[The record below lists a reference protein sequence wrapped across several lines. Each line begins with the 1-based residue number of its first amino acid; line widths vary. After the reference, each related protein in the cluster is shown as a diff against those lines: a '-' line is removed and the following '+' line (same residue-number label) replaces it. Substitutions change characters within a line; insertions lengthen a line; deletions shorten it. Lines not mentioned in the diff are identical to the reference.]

1 MGMGGQIKEIGSSK
15 CRAERQG
22 QFRRRMNRAAR
33 SYLDHN
39 ATSPVRPEVA
49 AAVARGL
56 SLPGNPSSIHA
67 EGRAARHALQAARA
81 QLAALVG
88 AAPERVVFT
97 SGGTEAA
104 NAVLSGALRRRGC
117 LAPTRLMVS
126 ATEHACVAVGH
137 RFPDAAVEILPVDGN
152 GTLRL
157 DGLAAR
163 LDACR
168 AEAVLVS
175 VHAANNE
182 TGVVQP
188 LAEIVRL
195 ARAHGR
201 AMVHSDAV
209 QAVGKIPLDFDA
221 LGLDAL
227 TLSGHKFAAP
237 KGVGALVLAEGVSLE
252 TAFLRGGGQEAR
264 LRCGTE
270 NLSGIVGMGEA
281 AEIARAALDHEAER
295 LTSLRDTLEARVRA
309 LAPDAVVFGEGA
321 ERLPNTLS
329 FSVPGL
335 EAATAL
341 IALDLAGVAVSSGSA
356 CASGKVARS
365 PVLAAMGVSPALA
378 AGALRVSL
386 GWNSDDDDPRRFLEG
401 FERIL
406 SSLYQ
411 RRGQA
416 A

>member
-1 MGMGGQIKEIGSSK
+1 MTS
-15 CRAERQG
+15 
-22 QFRRRMNRAAR
+22 AAR

-49 AAVARGL
+49 MAVARAL
-56 SLPGNPSSIHA
+56 ELPGNPSSIHA
-67 EGRAARHALQAARA
+67 EGRTARHALQTARA
-81 QLAALVG
+81 QLAALLG
-88 AAPERVVFT
+88 AHPERVTFT

-104 NAVLSGALRRRGC
+104 NAVLSGALRKEG
-117 LAPTRLMVS
+117 LPAPTRLMIS
-126 ATEHACVAVGH
+126 ATEHPCVAAGH
-137 RFPDAAVEILPVDGN
+137 RFAPEAVEVLPVDAAGL
-152 GTLRL
+152 LRL
-157 DGLAAR
+157 DALAAR

-168 AEAVLVS
+168 DEAVLIS

-201 AMVHSDAV
+201 ALVHSDAV
-209 QAVGKIPLDFDA
+209 QAVGKIPLDFSA

-270 NLSGIVGMGEA
+270 NLSGIVGMGA
-281 AEIARAALDHEAER
+281 AAAIAQAALESEAVR
-295 LTSLRDTLEARVRA
+295 LAGLRDGLEARLRA
-309 LAPDAVVFGEGA
+309 LAPDAVVFGEGVP
-321 ERLPNTLS
+321 RLPNTLS
-329 FSVPGL
+329 FAVPGL
-335 EAATAL
+335 PASTAL
-341 IALDLAGVAVSSGSA
+341 IALDLAGLAVSSGSA

-378 AGALRVSL
+378 AGALRVSF
-386 GWNSDDDDPRRFLEG
+386 GWNSRADDLSRFVAG
-401 FERIL
+401 FERVV